1 MQRSCEQVIF
11 HVTDAECLS
20 KDARA
25 ARAVAFRN
33 VLRAVKVVCE
43 SVVTKQVIV
52 YQELT
57 PHDID
62 TVRDTDPN
70 DGKSNCKDK
79 LLARILG
86 PECAASV
93 EQKLETATSVGW
105 QHNPSDVFFKI
116 LCCDGQPVWRYHIG
130 RRRRENEDKT
140 MLMAVS
146 ARSIVT
152 ERMAYGAMTPD
163 EVFPTTLMY
172 IFCGHCVPFGL
183 ADAKYSN
190 RPDQWPQWALNMAQ
204 IVAKWKEVHG
214 GCHDNDSRTRSLL
227 IAETIAHT
235 HAYGN
240 VKAAE
245 LHLMQRLCK
254 LRCA

>member
-1 MQRSCEQVIF
+1 MQRECEHVISN
-11 HVTDAECLS
+11 VTDTECLS

-25 ARAVAFRN
+25 AREVALRN
-33 VLRAVKVVCE
+33 VLHAAEAVCE
-43 SVVTKQVIV
+43 SVVNKQVIV

-86 PECAASV
+86 PKCAASV
-93 EQKLETATSVGW
+93 EEQLETVTSVAW
-105 QHNPSDVFFKI
+105 QHNPADVFLKI
-116 LCCDGQPVWRYHIG
+116 LCCDSQPVWRYNIG

-152 ERMAYGAMTPD
+152 KRMGCGALTAD

-190 RPDQWPQWALNMAQ
+190 RPAQWPQWALNMVQ

-214 GCHDNDSRTRSLL
+214 GCHDNDSHTRSLL

-235 HAYGN
+235 HAHGD

-245 LHLMQRLCK
+245 LHLMYRLRNLQCV
-254 LRCA
+254 